1 MIYRKILTYPG
12 IDYFAKKRSTESRIS
27 SCHFKLILSI
37 PYFRKKLIL
46 LIMNIENILLIAQQP
61 HLKDT
66 NTVNNVAE
74 LLLKGGYIM
83 IPIIL
88 LSVVSIYIFI
98 ERFMYIRKTSVVDEG
113 MVSGVLEGLRNKR
126 NDEALNIARYSN
138 SSLGRILESGLESQ
152 GKTAKEAENYMEAT
166 ANLEI
171 SVMEKDTG
179 YLGIIAGI
187 APMLGFIGT
196 ISGVI
201 KIFYNISLADN
212 ISIGIIAGGLYQKM
226 ICSGTGLIVGVIAY
240 ASYHYLQM
248 MIDRFSIDMQK
259 QVNAVI
265 KAL

>member
-1 MIYRKILTYPG
+1 MSLN
-12 IDYFAKKRSTESRIS
+12 ST
-27 SCHFKLILSI
+27 LV
-37 PYFRKKLIL
+37 L
-46 LIMNIENILLIAQQP
+46 LLQP
-61 HLKDT
+61 QLRDT
-66 NTVNNVAE
+66 NSVNNVAE
-74 LLLKGGYIM
+74 LLMKGGYIM

-88 LSVVSIYIFI
+88 LSIISIYIFI
-98 ERFMYIRKTSVVDEG
+98 ERFIYIRRSSVIDEE
-113 MVSGVLEGLRNKR
+113 MVSNVITGIRGKR
-126 NDEALNIARYSN
+126 AEEALNHLRYSN
-138 SSLGRILESGLESQ
+138 SSLGRILESGLSIT
-152 GKTAKEAENYMEAT
+152 GKTTKEKEDYMEAT

-171 SVMEKDTG
+171 SEMEKDTG

-248 MIDRFSIDMQK
+248 MIDRFSIGMQR
-259 QVNAVI
+259 QVNEVL

>member
-1 MIYRKILTYPG
+1 MLHNY
-12 IDYFAKKRSTESRIS
+12 
-27 SCHFKLILSI
+27 
-37 PYFRKKLIL
+37 IL
-46 LIMNIENILLIAQQP
+46 LAVNEP

-66 NTVNNVAE
+66 NAVNNVAE
-74 LLLKGGYIM
+74 LLMKGGFIM

-88 LSVVSIYIFI
+88 LSIFSIYLFI
-98 ERFMYIRKTSVVDEG
+98 ERYIYIRKSAVIDENLIYHIIG
-113 MVSGVLEGLRNKR
+113 EIRNKR
-126 NDEALNIARYSN
+126 PEEALVYTRDNAT
-138 SSLGRILESGLESQ
+138 SLGRILESGLSQ
-152 GKTAKEAENYMEAT
+152 SGKTSKDVENTMEAT

-171 SVMEKDTG
+171 SEMDRNTG

-240 ASYHYLQM
+240 SCYHYLQM
-248 MIDRFSIDMQK
+248 MIDRYSINMQR
-259 QVNAVI
+259 QVNEVI
-265 KAL
+265 KVL

>member
-1 MIYRKILTYPG
+1 MLYNY
-12 IDYFAKKRSTESRIS
+12 
-27 SCHFKLILSI
+27 
-37 PYFRKKLIL
+37 IL
-46 LIMNIENILLIAQQP
+46 LAVDQP

-66 NTVNNVAE
+66 NAVNNVFE
-74 LLLKGGYIM
+74 LLMKGGFIM

-88 LSVVSIYIFI
+88 LSIFSIYLFI
-98 ERFMYIRKTSVVDEG
+98 ERFLYIRKNAVVDPDLIYNVITEN
-113 MVSGVLEGLRNKR
+113 SNKR
-126 NDEALNIARYSN
+126 NKEALVLATNN
-138 SSLGRILESGLESQ
+138 DTSLGRILVSGLSQ
-152 GKTAKEAENYMEAT
+152 PGKTPVDVEKYMEAA
-166 ANLEI
+166 ANIEI
-171 SVMEKDTG
+171 SEMEKNTG

-240 ASYHYLQM
+240 SCYHYLQM
-248 MIDRFSIDMQK
+248 MIDRYSIDMQR
-259 QVNAVI
+259 QVNEVI

>member
-1 MIYRKILTYPG
+1 MLYNY
-12 IDYFAKKRSTESRIS
+12 
-27 SCHFKLILSI
+27 
-37 PYFRKKLIL
+37 IL
-46 LIMNIENILLIAQQP
+46 LAVDQP

-66 NTVNNVAE
+66 NAVNNVFE
-74 LLLKGGYIM
+74 LLIKGGFIM

-88 LSVVSIYIFI
+88 LSIFSIYLFI
-98 ERFMYIRKTSVVDEG
+98 ERFLYIRKNAVVDQDLIYNVITEN
-113 MVSGVLEGLRNKR
+113 SNKR
-126 NDEALNIARYSN
+126 NEEALVLARN
-138 SSLGRILESGLESQ
+138 NETSLGRILVSGLSQ
-152 GKTAKEAENYMEAT
+152 PGKTPVDVEKYMEAT
-166 ANLEI
+166 ANIEI
-171 SVMEKDTG
+171 SEMEKNTG

-240 ASYHYLQM
+240 SCYHYLQM
-248 MIDRFSIDMQK
+248 MIDRYSIDMQR
-259 QVNAVI
+259 QVNEVI